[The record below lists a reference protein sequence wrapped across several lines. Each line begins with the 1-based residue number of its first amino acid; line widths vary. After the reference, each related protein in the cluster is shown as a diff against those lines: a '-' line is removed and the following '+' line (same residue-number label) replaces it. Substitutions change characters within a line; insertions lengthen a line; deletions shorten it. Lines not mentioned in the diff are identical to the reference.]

1 MAREALGLVETLG
14 FVGAV
19 EAADAMCK
27 AARVRL
33 SRYEVTRDALVTVVV
48 RGALAEVEAAV
59 AAGARSAGRVGEL
72 VTQHVIPAP
81 EPQLESVPLGA
92 DSAVRRTDGE

>member
-1 MAREALGLVETLG
+1 MVETRGLV
-14 FVGAV
+14 GAI

-33 SRYEVTRDALVTVVV
+33 TRYEVTRGALVTVVV
-48 RGALAEVEAAV
+48 RGNLAEVEAAV

-81 EPQLESVPLGA
+81 EAQLESVPLGV
-92 DSAVRRTDGE
+92 DSAVRRMDGE